1 MDLGVLLL
9 IAIVIGLPLWLARG
23 LRNRMKERFA
33 PVPARS
39 TTVVLDHAVQPAATP
54 LPLPSMLSQVV
65 IRTGHR
71 GNISRFTKDGASGD
85 GMDGGDHCNVA
96 HGSGHGHGDG
106 HG

>member
-9 IAIVIGLPLWLARG
+9 IGIVIGVPLWLARG
-23 LRNRMKERFA
+23 LRSRLKERFA

-71 GNISRFTKDGASGD
+71 GNISRFTRDGASGD

-96 HGSGHGHGDG
+96 HGSGHGHGD
-106 HG
+106 